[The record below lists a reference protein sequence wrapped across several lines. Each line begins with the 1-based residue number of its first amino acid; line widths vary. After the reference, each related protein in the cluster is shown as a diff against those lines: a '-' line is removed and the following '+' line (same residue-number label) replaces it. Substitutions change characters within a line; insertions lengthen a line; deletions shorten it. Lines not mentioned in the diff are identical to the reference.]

1 MILKN
6 LFHEGATL
14 FNQYKYHDAHIKWE
28 QIWKNGSELERPEIK
43 GFIQL
48 TGAILN
54 TKFAKID
61 SGKYLFKKSLSN
73 ISSSLV
79 IPEWIEIDS
88 LLASI
93 LDCTAHLEENPY
105 ELLPGIKIIFR

>member
-1 MILKN
+1 MILED
-6 LFHEGATL
+6 LFNEGAIF
-14 FNQYKYHDAHIKWE
+14 FNQFKYHNAHIKWE
-28 QIWKNGSELERPEIK
+28 QVWKNGSESERLEIK

-54 TKFAKID
+54 TKSRKIS
-61 SGKYLFKKSLSN
+61 SGKYLFKKSYSN

-79 IPEWIEIDS
+79 ITEWIEIDY

-93 LDCTAHLEENPY
+93 QDCIAHLKEKPF
-105 ELLPGIKIIFR
+105 ELLPRIIIIFR

>member
-1 MILKN
+1 MILED
-6 LFHEGATL
+6 LFHEGATF
-14 FNQYKYHDAHIKWE
+14 FNQYKYHNAHIKWE
-28 QIWKNGSELERPEIK
+28 QIWKNGSELERSEIK

-54 TKFAKID
+54 TKSTKIS

-79 IPEWIEIDS
+79 IPEWIELDS

-93 LDCTAHLEENPY
+93 LDCTAHLEEKPY

>member
-1 MILKN
+1 MILKD

-43 GFIQL
+43 GFLQL

-54 TKFAKID
+54 TKFTKIN

-73 ISSSLV
+73 ISNSLL
-79 IPEWIEIDS
+79 IPEWIEIEP
-88 LLASI
+88 LLGGI
-93 LDCTAHLEENPY
+93 VDCLEHLEEKPY
-105 ELLPGIKIIFR
+105 ELLPKIKIIFR

>member
-1 MILKN
+1 MILKD
-6 LFHEGATL
+6 LFNEGAIF
-14 FNQYKYHDAHIKWE
+14 FNQFKYHNAHIKWE
-28 QIWKNGSELERPEIK
+28 QVWKNGSESERLEIK

-54 TKFAKID
+54 TKSRKIS
-61 SGKYLFKKSLSN
+61 SGEYLFKKSYSN

-79 IPEWIEIDS
+79 ITEWIEIDS

-93 LDCTAHLEENPY
+93 RDCTSHLEEKPY

>member
-1 MILKN
+1 MILKD
-6 LFHEGATL
+6 LFHEGATF
-14 FNQYKYHDAHIKWE
+14 FNQYKYYNAHIKWE
-28 QIWKNGSELERPEIK
+28 QIWKNGSELERSEIK

-54 TKFAKID
+54 TKSTKIS

-79 IPEWIEIDS
+79 IPEWIEIDA

-93 LDCTAHLEENPY
+93 LDCTAHLEEKPY

>member
-1 MILKN
+1 MILRN
-6 LFHEGATL
+6 IFFEGATL
-14 FNQYKYHDAHIKWE
+14 FNEYKYNAAHVKWE
-28 QIWKNGSELERPEIK
+28 QIWKNGSELERSEIK

-54 TKFAKID
+54 TKSTKIS

-88 LLASI
+88 LLAAI
-93 LDCTAHLEENPY
+93 LDCTAHLEEKPY

>member
-1 MILKN
+1 MILKDI
-6 LFHEGATL
+6 FFEGAKL
-14 FNQYKYHDAHIKWE
+14 FNENKYNDAHIKWE
-28 QIWKNGSELERPEIK
+28 HVWKYGSALEQPEIK

-54 TKFAKID
+54 IKQTKIS
-61 SGKYLFKKSLSN
+61 SGQYLFKKSLSN

-93 LDCTAHLEENPY
+93 RDCTSHLEEKPY